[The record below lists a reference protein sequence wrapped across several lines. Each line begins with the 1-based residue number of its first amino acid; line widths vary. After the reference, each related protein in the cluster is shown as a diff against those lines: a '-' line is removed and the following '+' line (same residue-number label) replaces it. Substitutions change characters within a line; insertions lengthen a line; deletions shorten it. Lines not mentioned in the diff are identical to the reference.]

1 MTPLPVAWPNEARAM
16 RDRGMFPHE
25 IGLVLGIPERTVR
38 WGLNENEEHEVQQQK
53 VLRRIMMNT
62 LKDTR
67 GLRLP

>member
-1 MTPLPVAWPNEARAM
+1 
-16 RDRGMFPHE
+16 
-25 IGLVLGIPERTVR
+25 LVLGIPERTVR

-53 VLRRIMMNT
+53 VLRRIMMKT